1 MKKLAHFIA
10 ISVFIVSYSSNS
22 KPTKTI
28 SIEPSEEI
36 TRDYKFKDF
45 SIVLDDMKID
55 EEPSLLVYQHKYK
68 MLTVEMIRYSQKN
81 CLGKL

>member
-1 MKKLAHFIA
+1 MFYSHFSFYSKLFIK
-10 ISVFIVSYSSNS
+10 F
-22 KPTKTI
+22 KTNKTV

-45 SIVLDDMKID
+45 SIILDDMKID

-68 MLTVEMIRYSQKN
+68 MLTVEMIRYSQEN